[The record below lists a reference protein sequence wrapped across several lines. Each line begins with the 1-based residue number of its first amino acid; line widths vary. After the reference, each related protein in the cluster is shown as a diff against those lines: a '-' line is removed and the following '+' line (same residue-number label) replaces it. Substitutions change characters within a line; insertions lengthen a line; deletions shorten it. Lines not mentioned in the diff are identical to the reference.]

1 MKYRLPITEGRFAL
15 LLAILLLAPLS
26 CAALRSV
33 VLATQ
38 FPPAIVITE
47 GKTAEGFPYLTGGV
61 GSDERLALEERA
73 KAFNVKLVFAL
84 SDGSY
89 VAGVK
94 LEIVGAKNQVIVST
108 TTTGPW
114 FYIELPP
121 GTYSV
126 KAIFAG
132 QSKEVKALPVSQDK
146 RAYQVFVWNLGGRGP
161 LTLPRPKG

>member
-1 MKYRLPITEGRFAL
+1 MKYRLAIRGGQLAL
-15 LLAILLLAPLS
+15 LSAILLLDPLR
-26 CAALRSV
+26 CAAPRSMA
-33 VLATQ
+33 LATQ

-94 LEIVGAKNQVIVST
+94 LEIAGAKNQMIVST

-114 FYIELPP
+114 FYIQLPP

-126 KAIFAG
+126 KATFAG
-132 QSKEVKALPVSQDK
+132 QSKEVKSLRVSQDK
-146 RAYQVFVWNLGGRGP
+146 RTYQVFVWNPGGRGP
-161 LTLPRPKG
+161 LTMPKPRG